1 MKIIHLNLKHGI
13 VKVKIENPEDL
24 WYLSTIITPND
35 CVKGTTVRKI
45 KTGTEEKSASYK
57 TTVTLILTVEN
68 IIHEPSS
75 QTLRISG
82 TITEGPEDIPRGS
95 HHTLTTEINDTITI
109 QKERWMEFQLQ
120 KLKEATEIK
129 LPNIII
135 CIFDREEAFFAQMTR
150 QGYKLL
156 GHIKGDVAKKRAE
169 HKPTGDFYKTIIQ
182 KLKEYDQRLQLNN
195 IILASPSFWKE
206 ELLKTL
212 GTDDLRKKIIQA
224 TCSSVD
230 ETAFNEVLKR
240 EETQTALKQERIA
253 NEQQFVDNILAEI
266 SRNGAV
272 AYGITAVSDAAEA
285 GAVRTVLITDSLIT
299 HAREEKK
306 YFVLEKIL
314 RQVDKIKGTIII
326 ITSDNPAGKKLDG
339 IGGIA
344 ALLRYKMQ

>member
-1 MKIIHLNLKHGI
+1 MKIPHSNLKQGV
-13 VKVKIENPEDL
+13 VKVTIENPEDL
-24 WYLSTIITPND
+24 WYLSTIIAPND
-35 CVKGTTVRKI
+35 KVKGITVRKI
-45 KTGTEEKSASYK
+45 KTGTEEKSTSYK
-57 TTVTLILTVEN
+57 TTTTIKLSVEN
-68 IIHEPSS
+68 IIYEPSN

-82 TITEGPEDIPRGS
+82 TIIEGPEDVPRGS
-95 HHTLTTEINDTITI
+95 YHTLTVEINSTITI
-109 QKERWMEFQLQ
+109 EKERWMEFQLQ
-120 KLKEATEIK
+120 KLKEATDIK
-129 LPNIII
+129 LPNVII
-135 CIFDREEAFFAQMTR
+135 CIFDREEAFFAHLTR

-182 KLKEYDQRLQLNN
+182 KLKEYDQRLQLDN

-212 GTDDLRKKIIQA
+212 GTDDIRKKMIQA

-253 NEQQFVDNILAEI
+253 HEQQYVDNILAEI

-272 AYGITAVSDAAEA
+272 AYGIGAVSDAAEA
-285 GAVRTVLITDSLIT
+285 GAVRTLLITNALIMQ
-299 HAREEKK
+299 AREEKK
-306 YFVLEKIL
+306 YFVIEKIM
-314 RQVDKIKGTIII
+314 RTVDTMKGSVSIIN
-326 ITSDNPAGKKLDG
+326 SDNPAGKKLDG